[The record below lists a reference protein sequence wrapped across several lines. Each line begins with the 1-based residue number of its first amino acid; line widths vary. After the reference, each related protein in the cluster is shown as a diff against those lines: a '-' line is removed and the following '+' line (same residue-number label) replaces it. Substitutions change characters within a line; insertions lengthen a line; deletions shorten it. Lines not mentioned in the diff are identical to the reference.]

1 MRKSTSNV
9 LVALIII
16 LGILLST
23 LIICYTITEK
33 IKNNRR
39 ANHKEYSINVTGFT
53 EMYFKANIAEVQ
65 CKYLEKDKNSLIN
78 FFTKNGIKKEELIF
92 KDNAIIFIK
101 TEYINELE
109 KIINSNAIS
118 KPELNLSNLKYFC
131 TNTEELKIK
140 LLQKATKNARH
151 KAGTIAEY
159 SGNNL
164 GVLLHSNEGTVQYLN
179 FDKKDIYES
188 FTDLD
193 TNSKHKIARIYVT
206 QSYSIE

>member
-16 LGILLST
+16 LGVIIST

-33 IKNNRR
+33 IKNNRG
-39 ANHKEYSINVTGFT
+39 ANNKEYSIKVTGFT
-53 EMYFKANIAEVQ
+53 EMYFKANIAEVNLSFAPEN
-65 CKYLEKDKNSLIN
+65 KGKIYSYLI
-78 FFTKNGIKKEELIF
+78 KNGIKKEEISF
-92 KDNAIIFIK
+92 KENTSIFIK

-109 KIINSNAIS
+109 KIIKNNSS
-118 KPELNLSNLKYFC
+118 SNLGLKFSNVKYFC
-131 TNTEELKIK
+131 TNTEDLKIK

-159 SGNNL
+159 SGNDL

-179 FDKKDIYES
+179 FDKKNIYENFS
-188 FTDLD
+188 DLD
-193 TNSKHKIARIYVT
+193 INSKHKIARMYVT
-206 QSYSIE
+206 QSYAIE